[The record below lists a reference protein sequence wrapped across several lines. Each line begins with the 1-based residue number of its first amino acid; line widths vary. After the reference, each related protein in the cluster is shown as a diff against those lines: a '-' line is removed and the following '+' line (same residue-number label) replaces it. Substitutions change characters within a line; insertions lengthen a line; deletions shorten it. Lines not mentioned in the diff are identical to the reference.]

1 VGSRQV
7 SFHPS
12 ARGLSL
18 APVGAQELDM
28 RIRRRSAAQLA
39 LVAAAAVAVALPAK
53 RAAAQGS
60 LIDRAKKSMTDAASA
75 AKKGLSDETTR
86 QINSAVDAA
95 AAAEVSDGAFNAA
108 VSPWTSSDGAKRVE
122 LARFSGSAFVVTNG
136 ASRQIVLCD
145 DRGLLPWL
153 ASVTIADGKSANAG
167 TPAASATTGNG
178 RGSGAPTQVASTNGK
193 SGRGGAS
200 GAQRSSGETSG
211 RGGAQGAATASTGP
225 AVANGEVVQA
235 GAKGVSLPTAIAHE
249 YRLPSNVI
257 TFALPT
263 ANGASVGAPSIGSLQ
278 IGSVSES
285 IFSGAAKVRF
295 AQATI
300 PGSKTKE
307 TVDLGVV
314 FKARV
319 LAEGQTPG
327 ECLTS
332 GGGKGSS
339 AAKGGDTKGG
349 DAKAGDAKGGD
360 AKGSPPSTSQPGT
373 PSTPAR
379 GENGTAAAGGASFAE
394 GDVLLPKIAN
404 VKLIADSKDGA
415 KLVATLTRGE
425 ELVYLGQEQNGYLH
439 VQAAGGEGWVRKAL
453 LSKR

>member
-1 VGSRQV
+1 
-7 SFHPS
+7 
-12 ARGLSL
+12 
-18 APVGAQELDM
+18 
-28 RIRRRSAAQLA
+28 
-39 LVAAAAVAVALPAK
+39 
-53 RAAAQGS
+53 
-60 LIDRAKKSMTDAASA
+60 
-75 AKKGLSDETTR
+75 
-86 QINSAVDAA
+86 
-95 AAAEVSDGAFNAA
+95 
-108 VSPWTSSDGAKRVE
+108 
-122 LARFSGSAFVVTNG
+122 
-136 ASRQIVLCD
+136 LCD

-339 AAKGGDTKGG
+339 AAIGGDTKGGDTKGG
-349 DAKAGDAKGGD
+349 DAKAGD

>member
-1 VGSRQV
+1 
-7 SFHPS
+7 
-12 ARGLSL
+12 
-18 APVGAQELDM
+18 M

-349 DAKAGDAKGGD
+349 DTKGGDTKGGDTKGGDAKAGDAKGGD

>member
-1 VGSRQV
+1 
-7 SFHPS
+7 
-12 ARGLSL
+12 
-18 APVGAQELDM
+18 
-28 RIRRRSAAQLA
+28 
-39 LVAAAAVAVALPAK
+39 
-53 RAAAQGS
+53 
-60 LIDRAKKSMTDAASA
+60 
-75 AKKGLSDETTR
+75 
-86 QINSAVDAA
+86 
-95 AAAEVSDGAFNAA
+95 
-108 VSPWTSSDGAKRVE
+108 
-122 LARFSGSAFVVTNG
+122 
-136 ASRQIVLCD
+136 
-145 DRGLLPWL
+145 
-153 ASVTIADGKSANAG
+153 
-167 TPAASATTGNG
+167 
-178 RGSGAPTQVASTNGK
+178 
-193 SGRGGAS
+193 
-200 GAQRSSGETSG
+200 
-211 RGGAQGAATASTGP
+211 
-225 AVANGEVVQA
+225 VQA
-235 GAKGVSLPTAIAHE
+235 GAKGISLPTAIAHE

-263 ANGASVGAPSIGSLQ
+263 ANGANVGAPSIGSLQ

-339 AAKGGDTKGG
+339 AAIGGDTKGGDTKGG
-349 DAKAGDAKGGD
+349 DAKAGD

>member
-1 VGSRQV
+1 
-7 SFHPS
+7 
-12 ARGLSL
+12 
-18 APVGAQELDM
+18 M

-39 LVAAAAVAVALPAK
+39 LVAVAVTAIPT
-53 RAAAQGS
+53 RRVVAQGS

-86 QINSAVDAA
+86 QINSAIDAA
-95 AAAEVSDGAFNAA
+95 ATAEVSDGSFNAA

-153 ASVTIADGKSANAG
+153 ASVTIADGKSSAVATSVAPGTAG
-167 TPAASATTGNG
+167 APGSG
-178 RGSGAPTQVASTNGK
+178 RGSGTPGQVASTGGK

-200 GAQRSSGETSG
+200 GGQPRSSDAGGG
-211 RGGAQGAATASTGP
+211 RGGAPTSGTPAAGAAATA
-225 AVANGEVVQA
+225 ANGEVVQA
-235 GAKGVSLPTAIAHE
+235 GAKGASMPTAVARE

-257 TFALPT
+257 TLALPT
-263 ANGASVGAPSIGSLQ
+263 ANGANVGAPSVGSLNVA
-278 IGSVSES
+278 SVSES

-332 GGGKGSS
+332 GGGKGGA
-339 AAKGGDTKGG
+339 AAKGGDATPGDTKGG
-349 DAKAGDAKGGD
+349 DAN
-360 AKGSPPSTSQPGT
+360 GSPSRGSQPASPT
-373 PSTPAR
+373 TPAR
-379 GENGTAAAGGASFAE
+379 GATAAAGTGSAGGASFAE

-404 VKLIADSKDGA
+404 VKLIADSKDDA

>member
-1 VGSRQV
+1 
-7 SFHPS
+7 
-12 ARGLSL
+12 
-18 APVGAQELDM
+18 M

-39 LVAAAAVAVALPAK
+39 LVAVAAAAIPAQH
-53 RAAAQGS
+53 AAAQGS
-60 LIDRAKKSMTDAASA
+60 LIDRAKKSMTDAATA
-75 AKKGLSDETTR
+75 AKKGLSDEATR

-95 AAAEVSDGAFNAA
+95 ATAEVSDGAFNAA
-108 VSPWTSSDGAKRVE
+108 VSPWASSDGAKRVE

-136 ASRQIVLCD
+136 GSRQIVLCD

-153 ASVTIADGKSANAG
+153 ASVTIADGKSPAAG
-167 TPAASATTGNG
+167 TPAAGTPAAGTTTGNG
-178 RGSGAPTQVASTNGK
+178 RGSGASSQVASTGGK
-193 SGRGGAS
+193 
-200 GAQRSSGETSG
+200 SG
-211 RGGAQGAATASTGP
+211 RGGAQGAGSASTGST
-225 AVANGEVVQA
+225 VANGEVVQA
-235 GAKGVSLPTAIAHE
+235 GAKGVSLPTALARE
-249 YRLPSNVI
+249 YRLPSNAI

-263 ANGASVGAPSIGSLQ
+263 ANGANVGAPSIGSLQ
-278 IGSVSES
+278 IASVSES

-300 PGSKTKE
+300 PGSKAKE

-319 LAEGQTPG
+319 LADGQTPG

-332 GGGKGSS
+332 GG
-339 AAKGGDTKGG
+339 AKGGSPAKSG
-349 DAKAGDAKGGD
+349 DAKSGDTKGGD
-360 AKGSPPSTSQPGT
+360 AKGSPPSGSQPAAAGT
-373 PSTPAR
+373 SAR
-379 GENGTAAAGGASFAE
+379 GGNAIAGTGGASFVE

-404 VKLIADSKDGA
+404 VKLIADSKDDA